1 MYYNIYPTDLRTE
14 LTHFLEDN
22 GIESFFGVEP
32 PEPGSKICSV
42 LVKKEEEP
50 NILKLDGKSNGVHE
64 FYFCV
69 AWRLDTSI
77 KYMVNCKKVG

>member
-1 MYYNIYPTDLRTE
+1 MSLALE
-14 LTHFLEDN
+14 LTEFLRYN
-22 GIESFFGVEP
+22 GIKDFFGVTGP
-32 PEPGSKICSV
+32 KPGSKICSV

-50 NILKLDGKSNGVHE
+50 NILKLDGKSNDTHE

-77 KYMVNCKKVG
+77 KYMVNCKKVD